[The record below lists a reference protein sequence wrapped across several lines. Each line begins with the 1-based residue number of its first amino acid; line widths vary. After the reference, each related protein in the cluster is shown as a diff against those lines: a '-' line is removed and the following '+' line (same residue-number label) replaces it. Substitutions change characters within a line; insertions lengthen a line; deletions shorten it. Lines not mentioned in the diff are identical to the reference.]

1 MMAAR
6 AFITLSCILTS
17 LSTVLTLSILLIREN
32 FKKIISILAKILSI
46 GSLIG
51 GILGMA
57 LGITFVVK
65 EDETMIAFDI
75 GVSSIL
81 AIIAVVFNLFGTIA
95 TLIINRD
102 LRETP
107 KPDYDSDSDGVNNK

>member
-6 AFITLSCILTS
+6 AFITLSCILTP
-17 LSTVLTLSILLIREN
+17 LSAVFTLSILLIREN
-32 FKKIISILAKILSI
+32 FKKIISMLAKILCI

-51 GILGMA
+51 GILGIT
-57 LGITFVVK
+57 LGIIFVAK
-65 EDETMIAFDI
+65 KDEIMVAFDI

-81 AIIAVVFNLFGTIA
+81 TIIAVVFNLFGTIA

-102 LRETP
+102 PRETP
-107 KPDYDSDSDGVNNK
+107 KPEYDSDGVNNN